1 MAGMPFQ
8 AHPCWERVWV
18 DPDMG
23 AILPI
28 KGLVRGGIFSS
39 LFVAVDKKGLA
50 HVLGFNYEE
59 MRALVCEKMFRYE
72 FKRCNALRLLHP
84 ISLKLSVK
92 SLKNTHLYTGLICI
106 ADR

>member
-8 AHPCWERVWV
+8 AHPCRERVWV

-23 AILPI
+23 AILSI

-50 HVLGFNYEE
+50 HLLGISYEIVST
-59 MRALVCEKMFRYE
+59 LVCE
-72 FKRCNALRLLHP
+72 
-84 ISLKLSVK
+84 SLFHYK
-92 SLKNTHLYTGLICI
+92 
-106 ADR
+106 